1 MNLEAFPTSERAQ
14 HMMGRISPIYDN
26 SYVGKWIF
34 QVMGEEMDET
44 WLRFE
49 ELRAQAHPETAT
61 WALPYWEERYGLTP
75 KPSDSQEA
83 RRAAII
89 TKRSMRAPMNPAR
102 LELIVSQIAGKDVE
116 CIENVAPYT
125 FRIVIQDAQGDEVD
139 TVAII
144 EAIRR
149 AKPSHQTFELGS
161 RAPERNIPLTIT
173 PGRQLQQSRRALP
186 ELHYQH
192 QFTTTIFS
200 AAGKG
205 NYKLSRNTIPELK
218 EDRL

>member
-149 AKPSHQTFELGS
+149 GRSSNQTWGRKQGPRAEHPAHHHTGPAAPAEPPRPPGAPLSAPIHHHHLLG
-161 RAPERNIPLTIT
+161 
-173 PGRQLQQSRRALP
+173 RR
-186 ELHYQH
+186 E
-192 QFTTTIFS
+192 
-200 AAGKG
+200 GK
-205 NYKLSRNTIPELK
+205 L
-218 EDRL
+218 